1 MQKTESIH
9 DDIALLYEGLVE
21 MVSHSETT
29 PDITL
34 SVLSKVLVLLALAS
48 GRDKEQFLAQMEHVW
63 EFENF
68 FQPDSSE
75 KH

>member
-1 MQKTESIH
+1 MQTPKSSP
-9 DDIALLYEGLVE
+9 DDVALFYEGMVQ
-21 MVSHSETT
+21 MVSHSEIT
-29 PDITL
+29 PEITL
-34 SVLSKVLVLLALAS
+34 SVLAKVIVLLALAA